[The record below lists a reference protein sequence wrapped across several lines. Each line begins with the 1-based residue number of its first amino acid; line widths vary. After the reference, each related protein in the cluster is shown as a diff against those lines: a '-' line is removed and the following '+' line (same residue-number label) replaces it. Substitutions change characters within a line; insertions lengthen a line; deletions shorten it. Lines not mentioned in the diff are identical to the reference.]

1 MSKFASN
8 KQEEFWSSIEG
19 DEYLKRN
26 FSRSDDEEARR
37 SPFFD
42 LFDQIG
48 NKDISILE
56 VGCNC
61 GINLSRLSAN
71 GYTNLTGIDIGA
83 AAVKEAQKRL
93 PKAKIIE
100 GSILNLP
107 FDDGEFD
114 LVFSSGVLIHQ
125 NPSDALFK
133 AMDEMY
139 RCSSSYILGLEDY
152 SNNVEPIRYRA
163 KDGFCWRAPYREFWL
178 DPGAYTWSD
187 KGDYGTIPVL
197 GVQWRRQYYMFKK

>member
-8 KQEEFWSSIEG
+8 KQEKFWSSAEG
-19 DEYLKRN
+19 DKYLKRN

-37 SPFFD
+37 SPFFN

-56 VGCNC
+56 VGCSC

-71 GYTNLTGIDIGA
+71 GYTNLTGIDIGTS
-83 AAVKEAQKRL
+83 AVKEAQKRL

-114 LVFSSGVLIHQ
+114 LVFSMGVLIHQ
-125 NPSDALFK
+125 DPSDALFK
-133 AMDEMY
+133 AMNEMY

-152 SNNVEPIRYRA
+152 SNNVEPIKYRG

-178 DPGAYTWSD
+178 DSGAYTWSE

-197 GVQWRRQYYMFKK
+197 GAQWRRQYYKFKK